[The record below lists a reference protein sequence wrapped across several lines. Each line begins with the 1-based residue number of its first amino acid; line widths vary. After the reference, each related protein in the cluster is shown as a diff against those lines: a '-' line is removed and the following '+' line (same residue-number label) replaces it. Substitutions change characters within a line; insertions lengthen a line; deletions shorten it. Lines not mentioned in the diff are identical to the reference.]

1 MVLTAAQ
8 ACSIVRY
15 RPVSRILKQIKQA
28 AKDGYTSEAFHL
40 SSIQLELIQELGYFV
55 SLRSHDLYL
64 VKWDL

>member
-15 RPVSRILKQIKQA
+15 RPVSRILKEIKQA
-28 AKDGYTSEAFHL
+28 AKDGYTSGTFHL

-55 SLRSHDLYL
+55 TPTSNVVYL